1 MRLLVHLCNQRL
13 LNYHMEYLWPMS
25 EKAKKLIPTNKVVFK
40 EQNVED
46 YGWPVNRKYLLKQTN
61 KSKQESVSRS

>member
-1 MRLLVHLCNQRL
+1 
-13 LNYHMEYLWPMS
+13 MEYMWQMS

-46 YGWPVNRKYLLKQTN
+46 YGWPPNNKSLLKQTN